1 MHKKVGVTVLGW
13 ALIAGGVTALLLPG
27 PGLLLLL
34 AGLVVLATEY
44 HWARRSVEPVRRRAH
59 QAAEFSVSAWWRI
72 AMTAFGGLWLVGMGV
87 VWGLDPTI
95 PKIWIFGP
103 ELPAGGW
110 GTGVGLIIS
119 GLVVWGLLVYSI
131 RKFPRRGPG

>member
-13 ALIAGGVTALLLPG
+13 VLVCGGLVALVLPG

-44 HWARRSVEPVRRRAH
+44 RWARRSVDPVREKAF

-72 AMTAFGGLWLVGMGV
+72 ALTAFGGLWLVALGV
-87 VWGLDPTI
+87 LWGLDPRI
-95 PKIWIFGP
+95 PEIWIFGP
-103 ELPAGGW
+103 QIPAGGW
-110 GTGVGLIIS
+110 GTGASLILS
-119 GLVVWGLLVYSI
+119 GVVVWALMVYSI
-131 RKFPRRGPG
+131 KRFRRPR